1 MCTVA
6 TATDDAAADADA
18 FVVIFVAIYR
28 QIPNVLTF
36 LLFSIS
42 IVNSL
47 PFTANISHHSMV
59 AVDDDWQNDNKQ
71 LRWRWQQQTQK
82 TARNS
87 LDTD

>member
-6 TATDDAAADADA
+6 TATDDDDAAADAVA

-28 QIPNVLTF
+28 QISNVLTF

-47 PFTANISHHSMV
+47 PY
-59 AVDDDWQNDNKQ
+59 
-71 LRWRWQQQTQK
+71 LPQTFRI
-82 TARNS
+82 TVW
-87 LDTD
+87 

>member
-6 TATDDAAADADA
+6 TATDDAAAADADA
-18 FVVIFVAIYR
+18 DTFVVIFVAIYR

-47 PFTANISHHSMV
+47 QYLP
-59 AVDDDWQNDNKQ
+59 
-71 LRWRWQQQTQK
+71 QTFRI
-82 TARNS
+82 TVW
-87 LDTD
+87 

>member
-6 TATDDAAADADA
+6 TATDDDDAAAADAVA

-28 QIPNVLTF
+28 QISNVLTF

-47 PFTANISHHSMV
+47 PY
-59 AVDDDWQNDNKQ
+59 
-71 LRWRWQQQTQK
+71 LPQTFRI
-82 TARNS
+82 TVW
-87 LDTD
+87 